1 MYKTSLI
8 DKVLKSGET
17 IKINIDELTNGS
29 HQKIEVICDVCDIE
43 CSVEY
48 ISYIKSGNIGGSYLC
63 RKCRLKKNNL
73 EKYGVENVFQLES
86 VKNKIKIDNI
96 IKYGVENVSQVK
108 EIRNKAENTMID
120 RFGVRFSLQN
130 KELVDKLKKNNISK
144 YGVENVSQLDSIK
157 KIKSDIWDNFSLDK
171 KGEILEK
178 RGNTNIER
186 YGVECIFMDIIFRNR
201 IMFTNIERYGYY
213 NPSISEEIKNKIR
226 NSNIETL
233 NNKTLSLSKDVVDI
247 HNVLKQL
254 SIKCEIC
261 GDISKMDRRLYYKR
275 HEKNTLICIKC
286 NPINR
291 NISGKEIELM
301 HFIRKNYDGII
312 IDNDRTIISPYEV
325 DVYLPDLNL
334 AFEFNGIYRHSEL
347 FRDKEYHSNKT
358 KMSNNKNVQLIH
370 IWEDDW
376 IYRKDIVKSMII
388 NKLHNTRNRIMSRKC
403 EIREIND
410 IDISRDFL
418 NSNHIQ
424 GFVGSTSKI
433 GLFYNNELVS
443 LMTFKISVD
452 GVYELNRF
460 CNKIN
465 TIVAGGASRL
475 FNYFLKKFEC
485 KKIISFSNNSYSN
498 GSLYTKLGF
507 VENKKLKPDYSY
519 IIGDCRIHKFNFRN
533 SNNDNNIKIYDC
545 GKIKFEYN
553 I

>member
-1 MYKTSLI
+1 MSTTSYT
-8 DKVLKSGET
+8 DTNNVVYTYTVPESGNTGTAFVDISPEAT
-17 IKINIDELTNGS
+17 GDITFLSTFIVDSNTYTVTSIIADAFNNGS
-29 HQKIEVICDVCDIE
+29 LTSVIIPNTIT
-43 CSVEY
+43 S
-48 ISYIKSGNIGGSYLC
+48 IGA
-63 RKCRLKKNNL
+63 R
-73 EKYGVENVFQLES
+73 
-86 VKNKIKIDNI
+86 
-96 IKYGVENVSQVK
+96 
-108 EIRNKAENTMID
+108 
-120 RFGVRFSLQN
+120 
-130 KELVDKLKKNNISK
+130 
-144 YGVENVSQLDSIK
+144 
-157 KIKSDIWDNFSLDK
+157 
-171 KGEILEK
+171 
-178 RGNTNIER
+178 
-186 YGVECIFMDIIFRNR
+186 
-201 IMFTNIERYGYY
+201 
-213 NPSISEEIKNKIR
+213 
-226 NSNIETL
+226 
-233 NNKTLSLSKDVVDI
+233 
-247 HNVLKQL
+247 
-254 SIKCEIC
+254 
-261 GDISKMDRRLYYKR
+261 
-275 HEKNTLICIKC
+275 
-286 NPINR
+286 
-291 NISGKEIELM
+291 
-301 HFIRKNYDGII
+301 
-312 IDNDRTIISPYEV
+312 
-325 DVYLPDLNL
+325 
-334 AFEFNGIYRHSEL
+334 AFEFNGIYWHSEL